1 MMMILIKLQKRKQ
14 MPDYTPV
21 FILYVYLSKALIM
34 TVKLNLTIDEKI
46 VAKSKRYAAKKKTT
60 VSKMVQDFLKKQIEL
75 DERKPKKTSF
85 VEKWAGTFSGQL
97 SDARIKEIKDEYV
110 SKKYG
115 V

>member
-1 MMMILIKLQKRKQ
+1 MILLKLQKANQ
-14 MPDYTPV
+14 GTDYTPL
-21 FILYVYLSKALIM
+21 FILGVYLRKAVRM

-60 VSKMVQDFLKKQIEL
+60 VSKMVQELLKKQIEQ
-75 DERKPKKTSF
+75 EEKKPKKESF

-97 SDARIKEIKDEYV
+97 SDTRIKEIKDEHL

-115 V
+115 Y

>member
-1 MMMILIKLQKRKQ
+1 
-14 MPDYTPV
+14 
-21 FILYVYLSKALIM
+21 M

-60 VSKMVQDFLKKQIEL
+60 VSKMVQELLRKQMEQEEKK
-75 DERKPKKTSF
+75 PAKKSF

-97 SDARIKEIKDEYV
+97 SDKSVKELKDEYL

-115 V
+115 Y